1 MKKLLTT
8 LCLVLLVSCSNEVP
22 EENLVERQ
30 GVAYKINSTKPFTG
44 IKVSESTS
52 REGVIST
59 RKEKYKKGLKEGLYE
74 EVYYKNGQLEYKL
87 NFNKNGYEEGLQEHY
102 YENGQLSY
110 RVNYK
115 NGYEEGLSE
124 YFDEEGNLT
133 KTEEYKD
140 GELILSSE
148 LNE

>member
-87 NFNKNGYEEGLQEHY
+87 NFNKNGYEEGL
-102 YENGQLSY
+102 
-110 RVNYK
+110 
-115 NGYEEGLSE
+115 SE

-140 GELILSSE
+140 GVLQE
-148 LNE
+148 